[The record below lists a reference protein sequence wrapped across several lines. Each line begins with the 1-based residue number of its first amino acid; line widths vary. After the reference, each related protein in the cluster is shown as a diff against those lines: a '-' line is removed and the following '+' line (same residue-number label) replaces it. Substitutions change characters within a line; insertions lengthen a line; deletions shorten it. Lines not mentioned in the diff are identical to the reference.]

1 MKTKIIMIFCKIF
14 HIKFSLTQ
22 DVDFINNGYDVIDLK
37 QTDDC
42 YFYGYYTDLFRE
54 SSSGSPIELEPNN
67 EINLLS

>member
-1 MKTKIIMIFCKIF
+1 M
-14 HIKFSLTQ
+14 TQ